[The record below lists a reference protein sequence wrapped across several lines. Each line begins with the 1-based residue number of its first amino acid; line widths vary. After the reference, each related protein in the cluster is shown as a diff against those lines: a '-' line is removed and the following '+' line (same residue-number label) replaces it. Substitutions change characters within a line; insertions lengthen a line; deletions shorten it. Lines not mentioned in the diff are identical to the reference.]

1 MSFQN
6 ELKLA
11 KEYKDPMV
19 LLNMLPSS
27 LKQGYKL
34 TLIKKKDHY
43 ILCYSD
49 GDSVAFKKQGELLE
63 IFQLML
69 AHLKSEGEIRHKKKE
84 VRYTP

>member
-1 MSFQN
+1 MSFQD

-19 LLNMLPSS
+19 LLNMLPGS
-27 LKQGYKL
+27 LKQHPGYKL

-49 GDSVAFKKQGELLE
+49 GDSVAFKKQGEVLE

-69 AHLKSEGEIRHKKKE
+69 AHLKSEGEL
-84 VRYTP
+84 

>member
-19 LLNMLPSS
+19 LLNMLPGQ

-34 TLIKKKDHY
+34 TLIKKKD
-43 ILCYSD
+43 CYTLAYC
-49 GDSVAFKKQGELLE
+49 GHESVAFKKQGELLE

-69 AHLKSEGEIRHKKKE
+69 AHLKSEGEL
-84 VRYTP
+84 